1 MGLFLWLTPLLAA
14 LLSIII
20 KKTKLLHTVSITSAV
35 LLLLLAGYAT
45 MAVTAQGTLQYPL
58 FWSLFYIDA
67 LSVILLDIVAVITLF
82 VSIHAVGYLNE
93 ELREGTLRE
102 SKIRLF
108 YLLMHTFLFT
118 MVLALTVNNL
128 GILWIAIEGTTLAST
143 FLVGFHNDKHTLE
156 AAWKYVIICSVG
168 IAVALVGIIF
178 LHLSSVELI
187 NPDRALQW
195 NVLYQNAER
204 LNSPVLRLSFLFIL
218 IGFGTKAGLAP
229 MHTWLPDAHSQ
240 APSPISALLSGVL
253 LNSAFYSVIRVL
265 SIVNKNLGD
274 SHFTGRIMIGFGV
287 LSIAVAALFI
297 LTQRDY
303 KRLLAYSSIEH
314 MGVITLAM
322 GIFTPMSI
330 FAGLYHMINHS
341 LTKSMLFLASGNIL
355 QKYGTR
361 NISGVRGLMKVLP
374 VSGTVF
380 FLGLF
385 AISGAPPFS
394 IFASEISV
402 FLSAFAEGRPLLGGV
417 VILLL
422 AAVFA
427 GIAAAL
433 FRIFFGDAPESCQS
447 GETNLPGAAVLILL
461 LILISVSGLYLP
473 APVKELLTSA
483 QEIIAWNGTI

>member
-20 KKTKLLHTVSITSAV
+20 KKTKLLHAVSILSATT
-35 LLLLLAGYAT
+35 LLFLAGYAT
-45 MAVTAQGTLQYPL
+45 VAVTANGTLQYPW
-58 FWSLFYIDA
+58 FWNLFYIDA
-67 LSVILLDIVAVITLF
+67 LSVILLDIVAVISLF
-82 VSIHAVGYLNE
+82 VSVHAVGYLNG
-93 ELREGTLRE
+93 ELRQGTLRE

-178 LHLSSVELI
+178 LHLSSVDLI
-187 NPDRALQW
+187 DPNRALQW
-195 NVLYQNAER
+195 TVLYQNAEH

-253 LNSAFYSVIRVL
+253 LNSALYSVIRVL

-322 GIFTPMSI
+322 GIFTPISI

-361 NISGVRGLMKVLP
+361 NITGVRGLAKVLP
-374 VSGTVF
+374 VSGTAF

-402 FLSAFAEGRPLLGGV
+402 FLSAFAEGRPLLGAV

-433 FRIFFGDAPESCQS
+433 FRIFFGEAPDSCKP
-447 GETNLPGAAVLILL
+447 GETNLPGAIVLILM